1 MYGYGSPPG
10 TPICDAASASYL
22 LRGKE
27 ISPIGLPDEE
37 SLHHLRSPALSGRPS
52 SVSAAPAVN
61 AKDRCQSASNFDP
74 HSASST
80 DPRSASSFDLL
91 ERRVRAVA
99 LAPSELVGVAETG
112 RARVG
117 V

>member
-27 ISPIGLPDEE
+27 ISPIGLPNEE

-52 SVSAAPAVN
+52 SVSAAPALN
-61 AKDRCQSASNFDP
+61 AKDRHSIAVNSQPPASAPQSL
-74 HSASST
+74 SS
-80 DPRSASSFDLL
+80 RN
-91 ERRVRAVA
+91 
-99 LAPSELVGVAETG
+99 
-112 RARVG
+112 
-117 V
+117 